1 MERLQQQIEQLV
13 IEACSHPPGSR
24 ERQIELTKII
34 RLVSKQLWQE
44 NTSYYEDALQQT
56 WIYFCQNLCEG
67 KTGQPYDCDR
77 ASVVTWLNTYLK
89 RRLQDYYINAQK
101 QQLKIVSTPIPN
113 LNQTHKSV
121 NHIDNLTAKPDSLF
135 LLEEVRKWVET
146 DPQKKLRRIH
156 IQSRPEI
163 NSQVLILRRL
173 PPPASWKT
181 LAEEFNIS
189 PKTLSSFYQRQCLPL
204 LREFGQAEGYL

>member
-24 ERQIELTKII
+24 ERQINLTKII
-34 RLVSKQLWQE
+34 RLVNRELWQE

-67 KTGQPYDCDR
+67 KTGQPYDRDR
-77 ASVVTWLNTYLK
+77 ASVITWLNNYLK

-101 QQLKIVSTPIPN
+101 QQAKIINPSDRT
-113 LNQTHKSV
+113 
-121 NHIDNLTAKPDSLF
+121 DSLDKIEARSMASS
-135 LLEEVRKWVET
+135 LLEEVRKWVES
-146 DPQKKLRRIH
+146 DRHKKLRRLH
-156 IQSRPEI
+156 IQARPEI
-163 NSQVLILRRL
+163 NCQVLILRRL
-173 PPPASWKT
+173 PPPTSWRI

-204 LREFGQAEGYL
+204 LREFGQSEGYL